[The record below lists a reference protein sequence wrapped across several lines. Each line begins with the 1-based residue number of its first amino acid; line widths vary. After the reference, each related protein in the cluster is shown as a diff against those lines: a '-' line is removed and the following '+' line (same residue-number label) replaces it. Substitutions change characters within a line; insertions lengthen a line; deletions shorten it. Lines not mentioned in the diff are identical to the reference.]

1 MKQLH
6 LTFAIVA
13 ALVLALT
20 VPAFASPGETGT
32 STPSIDS
39 SSNHPEV
46 EAAND
51 VEDVNETEAA
61 EVENEGAESGK

>member
-6 LTFAIVA
+6 LTFALVA

-32 STPSIDS
+32 STPSIETS
-39 SSNHPEV
+39 HPEI

>member
-6 LTFAIVA
+6 LTFAVVA

-32 STPSIDS
+32 STPSIS
-39 SSNHPEV
+39 ESHPEV

-51 VEDVNETEAA
+51 IEDVNETEAS
-61 EVENEGAESGK
+61 EVENEGTDK

>member
-6 LTFAIVA
+6 LTFALVA

-20 VPAFASPGETGT
+20 VPAFANTPDTGT
-32 STPSIDS
+32 GTPSIEA
-39 SSNHPEV
+39 NHPEV

-51 VEDVNETEAA
+51 IEDVNETEAA
-61 EVENEGAESGK
+61 EVENEGADGTK